1 MQMEKIRDYT
11 VPIVK
16 VILGDSLYTICCQA
30 IVGLESQMS
39 GVKLVDLFA
48 VSRIEIK
55 KKVGVIVL
63 CATYRIVI
71 QPHIVL

>member
-1 MQMEKIRDYT
+1 M
-11 VPIVK
+11 
-16 VILGDSLYTICCQA
+16 
-30 IVGLESQMS
+30 GLETQMS

-48 VSRIEIK
+48 ISRIEIK

-71 QPHIVL
+71 QGPDLSSASNLQYLLPF